1 MFVIGTSGHI
11 DHGKTTLIQAL
22 TGIDCDRLPEEK
34 EREMTIDI
42 GFAHME
48 LPRFG
53 TVSFIDV
60 PGHERFI
67 RNMVAGAW
75 GVDLGLLVVAA
86 DDGWMPQ
93 TEDHFSV
100 LELLGI
106 ERIIA
111 AIAKIDLADE
121 SRIGAAERQVRD
133 RLAGTPYE
141 GSDIVRV
148 SARTGEG
155 IDILKKTIETNLDR
169 LSGIRNADKPFM
181 YVDRVFA
188 PKGHGTVVTGTLRNG
203 VLHENDVVFLHPGR
217 REARVKRIESH
228 YHAEAEGAPSRR
240 TALNIS
246 GVQSESIERGHIL
259 FRNDFFTPSRE
270 ILARIRM
277 LDPKR
282 EPRNNMGVEVLIG
295 TASVRGRLHTMKG
308 GKQNPS
314 WSPVR
319 IAFDEPWYCYPGQ
332 PFVLTGPGAYRILGG
347 GSVLLPAY
355 DRKAQRD
362 RAIEGLLRFPSFSR
376 EDLLSFIIAARRW
389 MKRSDARSMFPEG
402 DKDIDSLMDSLEKRG
417 AVVFLGEYVMDGR
430 DREVL
435 EKGILEAVGKSV
447 GPNIREIA
455 DLAGVDGDIA
465 RLFLESLRK
474 KGLVV
479 EKGGK
484 FFPGGH
490 DAGEGLSKGKKAVL
504 DLALSKK
511 GEGIELDKLANDMMK
526 KDARELV
533 RLDLLVSLDANI
545 VYHRTVY
552 DEMTGKILALFDK
565 KEKITVPEAKE
576 AVGLSRKY
584 ILPLLNRIE
593 RDGLIKRL
601 GDFRVKS

>member
-1 MFVIGTSGHI
+1 MYVVGTSGHI
-11 DHGKTTLIQAL
+11 DHGKTTLIRAL

-111 AIAKIDLADE
+111 AVAKIDLVE
-121 SRIGAAERQVRD
+121 GSRTGEVERQVMD

-155 IDILKKTIETNLDR
+155 IDRLKKAIEENLAR
-169 LSGIRNADKPFM
+169 LPGAEDADKPFM

-203 VLHENDVVFLHPGR
+203 ALRENDLVYLHPGK

-228 YHAEAEGAPSRR
+228 YHAETEGAPSRR
-240 TALNIS
+240 TALNLT
-246 GVQSESIERGHIL
+246 GVPSESIGRGHIL
-259 FRNDFFTPSRE
+259 FRKDFFTPSRE
-270 ILARIRM
+270 ILARVRM
-277 LDPKR
+277 LDAAR
-282 EPRNNMGVEVLIG
+282 EPKNNMGVEVLIG

-308 GKQNPS
+308 GGKDPT
-314 WSPVR
+314 WFPVR

-347 GSVLLPAY
+347 GSVLLPDY

-362 RAIEGLLRFPSFSR
+362 RAARGMARFPSFSR
-376 EDLLSFIIAARRW
+376 EDRLGFIIAAQRW
-389 MKRSDARSMFPEG
+389 IKRADILSMFPENE
-402 DKDIDSLMDSLEKRG
+402 KEIETLLAALEKKG
-417 AVVFLGEYVMDGR
+417 DVVFLGEYVMDGN
-430 DREVL
+430 DREVM
-435 EKGILEAVGKSV
+435 ERVILEALGRSV
-447 GPNIREIA
+447 GPNAREIA
-455 DLAGVDGDIA
+455 DLSGVEGDIA
-465 RLFLESLRK
+465 RLFLDILRK
-474 KGLVV
+474 KGLVI

-484 FFPGGH
+484 YFPGGSGG
-490 DAGEGLSKGKKAVL
+490 AEELSKGKKAVL
-504 DLALSKK
+504 ELALSNK
-511 GEGIELDKLANDMMK
+511 GEGIEPDKLANDTMK
-526 KDARELV
+526 KDARDLV
-533 RLDLLVSLDANI
+533 KLDLLVSLDAKI
-545 VYHRTVY
+545 VYHRKVY

-565 KEKITVPEAKE
+565 KDKITVPEAKD

-601 GDFRVKS
+601 GDFRVRS

>member
-1 MFVIGTSGHI
+1 MYVVGTSGHI
-11 DHGKTTLIQAL
+11 DHGKTTLIRAL

-111 AIAKIDLADE
+111 AIAKIDLVDGA
-121 SRIGAAERQVRD
+121 RIEEAERRVRE

-155 IDILKKTIETNLDR
+155 IDRLKKAIEENLGR
-169 LSGIRNADKPFM
+169 LPGAGSAEKPFM

-203 VLHENDVVFLHPGR
+203 ALRENDLVFLHPGH

-228 YHAEAEGAPSRR
+228 YHAETEGAPSRR
-240 TALNIS
+240 TALNLT
-246 GVQSESIERGHIL
+246 GVQSESIERGHIIIKK
-259 FRNDFFTPSRE
+259 DFFTPSRE
-270 ILARIRM
+270 ILARVRM
-277 LDPKR
+277 LEAGR

-295 TASVRGRLHTMKG
+295 TASVRGRIHAMRG
-308 GKQNPS
+308 VERGPS
-314 WSPVR
+314 WFPVR

-347 GSVLLPAY
+347 GSVLLPDY
-355 DRKAQRD
+355 DRKTQRE
-362 RAIEGLLRFPSFSR
+362 RAARGLARFPTASR
-376 EDLLSFIIAARRW
+376 EDRLALIIAARRW
-389 MKRSDARSMFPEG
+389 IKRADILSMFPENDG
-402 DKDIDSLMDSLEKRG
+402 EIDALLASLEKKG
-417 AVVFLGEYVMDGR
+417 DVVFLGEYVMDGT
-430 DREVL
+430 DREGVEKAVL
-435 EKGILEAVGKSV
+435 EALGRSV
-447 GPNIREIA
+447 GPNAREIA
-455 DLAGVDGDIA
+455 DLSGVDGDIA
-465 RLFLESLRK
+465 RLFLDILRK
-474 KGLVV
+474 KGLVI

-484 FFPGGH
+484 FFPGGSGG
-490 DAGEGLSKGKKAVL
+490 AEELSKGKKAVL
-504 DLALSKK
+504 ELALSKK
-511 GEGIELDKLANDMMK
+511 GEGIELDKLANDAMK
-526 KDARELV
+526 KDARDLV
-533 RLDLLVSLDANI
+533 KLDLLVSLDAKI
-545 VYHRTVY
+545 MYHRRVY
-552 DEMTGKILALFDK
+552 EEMTGTILSLFEK
-565 KEKITVPEAKE
+565 KDKITVPEAKD